1 MLQLILM
8 ALRRARRSAASEDHT
23 DEDLM
28 LLYQDGD
35 TRAFEILLTRH
46 QNRIFNFC
54 CRFVRNRA
62 LAADLTQEAFLRV
75 IKSARRYRPDAR
87 FLTWLYTIAR
97 NLSIDALRHQAHRR
111 HPSLDQP
118 RPGSDDTRTLGE
130 KVAGHSP
137 EGFGRTDDG
146 EIRGRVEDAIGQL
159 SDEQREV
166 FVMREFQRMQFK
178 EIAEIVGV
186 SEGTIKSR
194 MRYALENLRLA
205 LADYAPEIPG
215 AIDPVPARSRA

>member
-1 MLQLILM
+1 MLPLILM
-8 ALRRARRSAASEDHT
+8 AFRRARSAASEDTT

-28 LLYQDGD
+28 LLYQNGD

-46 QNRIFNFC
+46 QNRIFNYC
-54 CRFVRNRA
+54 CRFVRDRA
-62 LAADLTQEAFLRV
+62 LAGDLTQETFLRV
-75 IKSARRYRPDAR
+75 IKSAQRYRPDAR

-97 NLSIDALRHQAHRR
+97 NLSIDALRRQSHRR

-118 RPGSDDTRTLGE
+118 RPGSDDTRTLGD
-130 KVAGHSP
+130 KIAGHSP
-137 EGFGRTDDG
+137 EGFGQTDAG
-146 EIRGRVEDAIGQL
+146 EIRSRVEEAIGQL

-166 FVMREFQRMQFK
+166 FVMREFQRLQFK

-186 SEGTIKSR
+186 AEGTIKSR

-205 LADYAPEIPG
+205 LNDYAPELPD
-215 AIDPVPARSRA
+215 AVDPVPARSRA

>member
-8 ALRRARRSAASEDHT
+8 ALRRRRQSAASDDAT

-28 LLYQDGD
+28 LLYQGGD

-46 QNRIFNFC
+46 QRRIFNYC
-54 CRFVRNRA
+54 YRFVRNRA
-62 LAADLTQEAFLRV
+62 QANDLTQEAFLRV
-75 IKSARRYRPDAR
+75 VKSAKRYRPEAR

-97 NLSIDALRHQAHRR
+97 NLCIDALRRASHRR

-118 RPGSDDTRTLGE
+118 RAGSDDTRTLGD
-130 KVAGHSP
+130 KIAGHSP
-137 EGFGRTDDG
+137 EGFGRTNAS
-146 EIRGRVEDAIGQL
+146 EIRDRLEEAIGRL
-159 SDEQREV
+159 SDEQRDV
-166 FVMREFQRMQFK
+166 FVMREFQRLPFK

-205 LADYAPEIPG
+205 LADYAAELPG